1 MAIARTADQPVPT
14 PPTPT
19 PPTPTL
25 RPVRRENLRDGV
37 KAALRAAIIS
47 GEMEPGMT
55 YSAPVL
61 SQTFAVSATPVREAM
76 LDLVREGLVVSVPN
90 KGFRVTEMSEEDLDE
105 LAQLRLLIEPPTVRA
120 VVELVPVAD
129 FGRLRELATRIVVA
143 AEAGDLVGY
152 VSADTEFHLALL
164 GYAGNDRLL
173 TLVAELRSQT
183 RLTGLGALVEQGVL
197 VDSAREHHVIMD
209 MVESRR
215 ADEAEAY
222 LRRHIGHVRRL
233 WAGRP

>member
-1 MAIARTADQPVPT
+1 MATLRTADQPIL
-14 PPTPT
+14 T

-25 RPVRRENLRDGV
+25 RPVRRENLRDAV
-37 KAALRAAIIS
+37 LAALRAAIIS
-47 GEMEPGMT
+47 GEMEPGVT

-61 SQTFAVSATPVREAM
+61 SQTFGVSATPVREAM
-76 LDLVREGLVVSVPN
+76 LDLVREGLVVSLPN

-143 AEAGDLVGY
+143 AEAGDLAGY

-183 RLTGLGALVEQGVL
+183 RLTGLGALFEQGVL

-209 MVESRR
+209 LVESRR